1 MTPREAEK
9 LEALAQDGWSSSI
22 ETNSQSAKWTERK
35 AGFEAP
41 LQMEEVA
48 AKSLA
53 RTGEV
58 VDKGFSGR
66 PGAVN
71 LAEELVLEFVHLG
84 STEDTMT
91 VLLEGSKNKM
101 PKALPL
107 CVSSIF
113 SVLPGVRAAT
123 VPMAA
128 VKKELKALCK
138 STVNNVRP
146 NAVKLMGEMY
156 RWRGPTLVQD
166 IIATSSSG
174 RRPYLAA
181 IFGHMSVV
189 KTPQTQ
195 FECLEFVGEFGVS
208 TCKPHGVIEYVKE
221 PFGLASRLSSNAAKI
236 PKELLADM
244 ANEHDKVAWKKRLG
258 AMEQTQQI
266 LTRRALSAN
275 MKTKAVHVMG
285 VVVASVGPSVAKLAK
300 LVGSKLVVGVADNK
314 NAMQQACLDS
324 LRNWVV
330 HGDMSAAS

>member
-166 IIATSSSG
+166 IIATL
-174 RRPYLAA
+174 RPAQQTDRIQSHDQRSK
-181 IFGHMSVV
+181 IF
-189 KTPQTQ
+189 
-195 FECLEFVGEFGVS
+195 
-208 TCKPHGVIEYVKE
+208 
-221 PFGLASRLSSNAAKI
+221 
-236 PKELLADM
+236 
-244 ANEHDKVAWKKRLG
+244 KVANVYVLK
-258 AMEQTQQI
+258 
-266 LTRRALSAN
+266 SAFQAIA
-275 MKTKAVHVMG
+275 TI
-285 VVVASVGPSVAKLAK
+285 AS
-300 LVGSKLVVGVADNK
+300 
-314 NAMQQACLDS
+314 M
-324 LRNWVV
+324 
-330 HGDMSAAS
+330 